1 MDDEKV
7 VEALRTLGVAPAAK
21 ELYIDLLRPAAAESG
36 KNLLLAAKLVTIA
49 LTPLQGM
56 VWGFEKIRDWLAAS
70 LLKRLSKTDPEQ
82 IQPPP
87 SYIAGQILLQLPFCA
102 EQEQL
107 RELYANLLAAA
118 MKKDTVA
125 TVHPAF
131 VQVIQQLA
139 PDEAL
144 ILERMAASARPF
156 SVSETWSADGGPSED
171 TESISKQFRKFCEGA
186 SVSTC
191 SLSDTYLDNLLR
203 LKILTEQRWTEGKF
217 HPPGYADHGEYPA
230 HIENRDG
237 RLVETSTFGDEFI
250 HACVLSG
257 NVREPG

>member
-7 VEALRTLGVAPAAK
+7 AEALRTLGVAPAAK

-82 IQPPP
+82 IQSPP

-102 EQEQL
+102 EQDQL

-144 ILERMAASARPF
+144 ILQYIAVSSSPF
-156 SVSETWSADGGPSED
+156 SVSETWSVDGRASKN
-171 TESISKQFRKFCEGA
+171 TESISKQFRRFCEGA
-186 SVSTC
+186 RVSIL
-191 SLSDTYLDNLLR
+191 SMSDTYLDNLLR
-203 LKILTEQRWTEGKF
+203 LKLLTERRWTEGEF
-217 HPPGYADHGEYPA
+217 HPSGHTEHGEYPA
-230 HIENRDG
+230 HVENTDG
-237 RLVETSTFGDEFI
+237 RIVETSTFGDDFSG
-250 HACVLSG
+250 ACVLPD
-257 NVREPG
+257 NVR